1 MKKSLY
7 LLLVVGCL
15 MTAGRVDAQFRSIP
29 AIVTDS
35 FKVKYP
41 TAANVSWSDKVS
53 NFQASFM
60 IGKNRMVAKF
70 DSKGVW
76 QQTWQKITTDQIPAP
91 VKDGLSKSKYA
102 NAEWVIKSV
111 TEYFNPGNVTQYG
124 LLVQK
129 SSLEKKN
136 LLFSSDGQLLKDSNT
151 L

>member
-1 MKKSLY
+1 MKKTLY
-7 LLLVVGCL
+7 LLLVFGSL
-15 MTAGRVDAQFRSIP
+15 MAAGRVDAQFRSIP
-29 AIVTDS
+29 SVVTDS

-60 IGKNRMVAKF
+60 LGKERMVAKY

-76 QQTWQKITTDQIPAP
+76 QQTWLKITTDQIPAP

-102 NAEWVIKSV
+102 GAEWAIKSV
-111 TEYFNPGNVTQYG
+111 TMYHNPGNVTQYG
-124 LLVQK
+124 ILVQK
-129 SSLEKKN
+129 SDLQKKN

>member
-7 LLLVVGCL
+7 LLIVLGFM

-29 AIVTDS
+29 SVVTDS

-60 IGKNRMVAKF
+60 MGKDRLVAKY

-76 QQTWQKITTDQIPAP
+76 QQTWQKISKDELPGA

-102 NAEWVIKSV
+102 GADWAIKSV
-111 TEYFNPGNVTQYG
+111 TMYHNPGNVTQYG
-124 LLVQK
+124 MLVQK

-136 LLFSSDGQLLKDSNT
+136 LLFSSDGQLLKDSST

>member
-1 MKKSLY
+1 MKKTLY
-7 LLLVVGCL
+7 LLLVFGSLLV
-15 MTAGRVDAQFRSIP
+15 AGRVDAQFRSIP
-29 AIVTDS
+29 SVVTDS

-60 IGKNRMVAKF
+60 LGKERMGAKY

-76 QQTWQKITTDQIPAP
+76 QQTWLKITTDQLPAP

-102 NAEWVIKSV
+102 GAEWAIKSV
-111 TEYFNPGNVTQYG
+111 TMYHNPGNVTQYG
-124 LLVQK
+124 ILVQK
-129 SSLEKKN
+129 SDLQKKN